1 MKKLLLIVLLLLPSF
16 SHADIFAFVG
26 SPLSIELLDRSGFV
40 IRYAVAGQML
50 GTAIG
55 PTIAASV
62 VEPGMFTNVI
72 TVSIFFF
79 ALTMLFIIPPLINHR
94 RAVKQLS

>member
-1 MKKLLLIVLLLLPSF
+1 
-16 SHADIFAFVG
+16 VG

>member
-1 MKKLLLIVLLLLPSF
+1 MLHCLVLIAL
-16 SHADIFAFVG
+16 
-26 SPLSIELLDRSGFV
+26 GFV

-62 VEPGMFTNVI
+62 VEPGNV
-72 TVSIFFF
+72 
-79 ALTMLFIIPPLINHR
+79 H
-94 RAVKQLS
+94 